1 MSRGRG
7 RACSYVPQAS
17 DTLLRSVTAGCIFQS
32 CTINMVLCEYAS
44 QAAVTGRA
52 PGPSK
57 GGLRGRIATAAAAQ
71 PAQQALSRRQ
81 GLISLGS
88 AGLYINSGEYCCRI
102 SFFVRLHDCPLM
114 IPETS
119 AAPSELDLF
128 WFIGSGCAIASEDA
142 YGFSALQYEK
152 ERDLT
157 DFRREVTVVLNIA
170 SA

>member
-88 AGLYINSGEYCCRI
+88 AGLYINSG
-102 SFFVRLHDCPLM
+102 
-114 IPETS
+114 
-119 AAPSELDLF
+119 
-128 WFIGSGCAIASEDA
+128 SGCAIASEDA